1 VAAAKIAKHDER
13 VIMPSAIQIASKLR
27 LLKLK
32 LPPSGMNPHNYD
44 ISPSKKYPRKPLA
57 WVGNFAYVSPA
68 TRDDGESKALRFFL
82 AKTPSHI
89 TQVTSFISNNPHYAL
104 VKCKMYRN
112 QLTMKDGENVDMME
126 MDFIDG
132 NTLDDY
138 VGNVLESGSPESLIH
153 LAEKFR
159 SCVNE
164 LVQIGFHHGDLS
176 HSNIMIT
183 NHILDGESNG
193 EIRLIDYDS
202 VLVKGVQAPPNTKE
216 VGHPNYQ
223 HPSRKT
229 SRFTLVEDVYF
240 SALVVYVSLVA
251 IGTNPKLWDS
261 YHSIGDN
268 LIFQNQRNDL
278 KEISTPV
285 WSDLDR
291 VVFPGETSRAYECL
305 KLAVLTPILE
315 GSIFHSKIEEWFSL
329 NIGPIDPWPSPP
341 LHPQPLPPRPPTSG
355 PNPEIP
361 ESPKPKPREKT
372 TKTTSPRP
380 RTKSNVR
387 ASPSPVKKKK
397 GKKTD
402 PVKDLVD
409 INNSATGKEPQPK
422 HLLEKLLQPWRKK
435 RKVQDELEEIPDRP
449 AIPDTGDEEISP
461 TVQPPVVKESVL
473 KSNTVKEKSKPRIVA
488 TKKKPKT
495 IPVPISKLKGKKV
508 VIDGTNVLYLSSKKR
523 SFPITPLLEFISL
536 LETHD
541 IGSINI
547 VFDAST
553 PYNFATVEDKETFTK
568 LVSEEKEIFTLAPK
582 ATEAD
587 SIILNIAHQNEALVI
602 TNDFYEDYSQSLPE
616 AHQWFTEHHIT
627 IARAMDVWTLNTT
640 PENMFME

>member
-1 VAAAKIAKHDER
+1 VEAAAIPPSEDEW

-32 LPPSGMNPHNYD
+32 LPPSGMNPHSYD

-57 WVGNFAYVSPA
+57 WVGNFAYVCPT
-68 TRDDGESKALRFFL
+68 TRDDGKSKALRFFL

-132 NTLDDY
+132 STLDDY
-138 VGNVLESGSPESLIH
+138 VGNILESGSSESLIH

-216 VGHPNYQ
+216 AGHPNYQ

-240 SALVVYVSLVA
+240 SALLVYVSLVA

-268 LIFQNQRNDL
+268 LIFQNQRKDL

-305 KLAVLTPILE
+305 KLAVSTPILE
-315 GSIFHSKIEEWFSL
+315 GSIFLSKIEEWFSL
-329 NIGPIDPWPSPP
+329 SIGPIDPWRGNAH
-341 LHPQPLPPRPPTSG
+341 HPQPLPPIPPTPD
-355 PNPEIP
+355 PNPKIP

-372 TKTTSPRP
+372 TKTLSPRP
-380 RTKSNVR
+380 RPKSNVR
-387 ASPSPVKKKK
+387 ASPSPAKKKK
-397 GKKTD
+397 KKKTD
-402 PVKDLVD
+402 SVK
-409 INNSATGKEPQPK
+409 
-422 HLLEKLLQPWRKK
+422 RKK
-435 RKVQDELEEIPDRP
+435 RKAQDELEEIPDRP
-449 AIPDTGDEEISP
+449 AIPDTGDEEISS

-473 KSNTVKEKSKPRIVA
+473 KSNTVKKKSKPNRS

-495 IPVPISKLKGKKV
+495 IPVPISKLKEKKV
-508 VIDGTNVLYLSSKKR
+508 VIDGTNVLYLSSKKKR
-523 SFPITPLLEFISL
+523 FPITPLLEFISL
-536 LETHD
+536 LESHD

-568 LVSEEKEIFTLAPK
+568 LVSEEKERFTLAPK
-582 ATEAD
+582 TTEAD

-602 TNDFYEDYSQSLPE
+602 TNDFYDDYSQSLPE